1 MRISTQQYFDT
12 SASKYQSNY
21 SSVVQAQ
28 QQASSGVRVQTAA
41 DDPVAAQ
48 RLLMLQQQKDML
60 AQYSGN
66 ITSIQNTLTNEES
79 VLTAISTTIQAGSQ
93 LALRAGGVTSDADR
107 KSIAVEVG
115 ALEDQLLGLLN
126 SKDSAGNY
134 LFSGSKTDTPPY
146 SRNNDGTY
154 SYQGDENELSL
165 QVSETLNVRTSDTG
179 KTILEGA
186 VNTSRTQSNYI
197 APAAGPVAPAI
208 SPPLVDDHKVAI
220 SAGLVT
226 SGVDYTKQFADGQ
239 PYKVTFTS
247 STQYVVTDKD
257 NNNITSQL
265 PGNGTFDSTKEG
277 SASINVRGV
286 KFDITV
292 DLTDTATGPNAD
304 ALVVGR
310 EFSLSATPDA
320 FNISRTASNT
330 SAAQLVNAQVS
341 SSADYASTFPG
352 NSGIL
357 IKFDDTDPSQ
367 FKVYAQPY
375 TANSKPIVD
384 NGVVVPGI
392 APAKDTIT
400 AAGVTFELSSAPN
413 AGDQFAVGNTT
424 QKTQNALDTL
434 GQLRRAL
441 ELPADGIPG
450 ARVKLQD
457 ALNAAVSNLTNSSDQ
472 VDNVRGS
479 IGARQNALTVQASEN
494 TSVGLA
500 NTSTMS
506 ALANVDMGEAAINLT
521 LQQTMLEASQLAFV
535 KVSQL
540 SLFNKM

>member
-12 SASKYQSNY
+12 SATRYTDNY
-21 SSVVQAQ
+21 SSVVKAQ

-60 AQYSGN
+60 AQFSGN

-79 VLTAISTTIQAGSQ
+79 VLTAISNTIQAGSQ

-165 QVSETLNVRTSDTG
+165 QVSETLNVRTGDTG

-186 VNTSRTQSNYI
+186 VNTSRTQSNYL
-197 APAAGPVAPAI
+197 APATAPVPPAI

-220 SAGLVT
+220 SAGLVG
-226 SGVDYTKQFADGQ
+226 SGIDYTKQFADGQ

-277 SASINVRGV
+277 SASINIRGV

-292 DLTDTATGPNAD
+292 DLTDTATGPDAD
-304 ALVVGR
+304 ALVAGR
-310 EFSLSATPDA
+310 EFSLSAKPDA
-320 FNISRTASNT
+320 FNTSRTPSNT
-330 SAAQLVNAQVS
+330 SSAQLTNGQVS
-341 SSADYASTFPG
+341 SAAGYASTFP
-352 NSGIL
+352 NSGVL
-357 IKFDDTDPSQ
+357 IKFDDTDATAY
-367 FKVYAQPY
+367 KVYAQPY
-375 TANSKPIVD
+375 TANSKSIGE
-384 NGVVVPGI
+384 GVINAGTPP
-392 APAKDTIT
+392 APNTIT
-400 AAGVTFELSSAPN
+400 AAGVTFEVSGTPN
-413 AGDQFAVGNTT
+413 VGDQFSIGNST

-434 GQLRRAL
+434 GQLRQAL
-441 ELPADGIPG
+441 QQPADGIPG

-457 ALNAAVSNLTNSSDQ
+457 ALNAAVANLTSSSDQ

>member
-197 APAAGPVAPAI
+197 APATGPVAPAI

-226 SGVDYTKQFADGQ
+226 SGIDYTKQFADGQ

-247 STQYVVTDKD
+247 STQYVVRDKD
-257 NNNITSQL
+257 NNDITSQL

-304 ALVVGR
+304 ALVAGR
-310 EFSLSATPDA
+310 EFSLNAKPDA
-320 FNISRTASNT
+320 FNVSRTASNT
-330 SAAQLVNAQVS
+330 SATQLVGAAVS

-357 IKFDDTDPSQ
+357 IKFDDTDATQ
-367 FKVYAQPY
+367 YKVYAQPY
-375 TANSKPIVD
+375 TANSKPID
-384 NGVVVPGI
+384 TGAVVAGTP
-392 APAKDTIT
+392 PAKDTIT
-400 AAGVTFELSSAPN
+400 AAGVTFQLSSAPN
-413 AGDQFAVGNTT
+413 GGDQFAVGNTT

-479 IGARQNALTVQASEN
+479 IGARQNALDVQASEN

-500 NTSTMS
+500 NKTTMS
-506 ALANVDMGEAAINLT
+506 DLANIDMGEAAINLT

>member
-1 MRISTQQYFDT
+1 MRISTQQFFET
-12 SASKYQSNY
+12 SASKYQNNY
-21 SSVVQAQ
+21 SGVVKAQ
-28 QQASSGVRVQTAA
+28 EQASSGVRVQTAS

-79 VLTAISTTIQAGSQ
+79 VLTAINTTLQAGSQ

-107 KSIAVEVG
+107 KSISVEVG
-115 ALEDQLLGLLN
+115 ALEEQLLGLLN

-186 VNTSRTQSNYI
+186 VNSSRTQSNYTT
-197 APAAGPVAPAI
+197 PATV
-208 SPPLVDDHKVAI
+208 PPSLPSSVDDHKVGI
-220 SAGLVT
+220 SAGLIT
-226 SGVDYTKQFADGQ
+226 SGIDYTKQFADGQ

-257 NNNITSQL
+257 NNDITSQL

-277 SASINVRGV
+277 NASINLRGV

-292 DLTDTATGPNAD
+292 DLTNTASGPDAD
-304 ALVVGR
+304 ALVKGR
-310 EFSLSATPDA
+310 EFTLSAKPDA
-320 FNISRTASNT
+320 FNVSRTASNT
-330 SAAQLVNAQVS
+330 SATQLVNAQVS
-341 SSADYASTFPG
+341 SAADYASTFPG
-352 NSGIL
+352 NNGIL
-357 IKFDDTDPSQ
+357 IKFDDVDPTA

-375 TANSKPIVD
+375 SANSKPIVD
-384 NGVVVPGI
+384 NGVITPGVP
-392 APAKDTIT
+392 PALDTIT
-400 AAGVTFELSSAPN
+400 AAGVTFQLSSAPN
-413 AGDQFAVGNTT
+413 VGDQFAVGNTT

-434 GQLRRAL
+434 SQLRQAAQIHGVSL
-441 ELPADGIPG
+441 LPSATS
-450 ARVKLQD
+450 ARST
-457 ALNAAVSNLTNSSDQ
+457 ATANAIESA
-472 VDNVRGS
+472 
-479 IGARQNALTVQASEN
+479 AP
-494 TSVGLA
+494 
-500 NTSTMS
+500 TMS
-506 ALANVDMGEAAINLT
+506 GV
-521 LQQTMLEASQLAFV
+521 V
-535 KVSQL
+535 K
-540 SLFNKM
+540 NRW

>member
-1 MRISTQQYFDT
+1 
-12 SASKYQSNY
+12 
-21 SSVVQAQ
+21 
-28 QQASSGVRVQTAA
+28 
-41 DDPVAAQ
+41 
-48 RLLMLQQQKDML
+48 MLQQQKDML

-107 KSIAVEVG
+107 KSISVEVG

-126 SKDSAGNY
+126 SKDAAGNY

-197 APAAGPVAPAI
+197 APATAPVAPAI

-226 SGVDYTKQFADGQ
+226 SGTDYTKQFADGQ

-286 KFDITV
+286 KFDITI

-304 ALVVGR
+304 ALVKGR

-320 FNISRTASNT
+320 FNTARTPSNT
-330 SAAQLVNAQVS
+330 SSAQLTNPRVS
-341 SSADYASTFPG
+341 SAADYSSTFP
-352 NSGIL
+352 NSGVL
-357 IKFDDTDPSQ
+357 IKFDDTDPTAY
-367 FKVYAQPY
+367 KVYAQPY
-375 TANSKPIVD
+375 TANSKAIGD
-384 NGVVVPGI
+384 GVVNAGTP
-392 APAKDTIT
+392 PAASTIT
-400 AAGVTFELSSAPN
+400 AAGVTFELSGTPN
-413 AGDQFAVGNTT
+413 TGDQFSVGNST

-434 GQLRRAL
+434 SQLRQAL

-479 IGARQNALTVQASEN
+479 IGARQNALTVQSSEN

>member
-12 SASKYQSNY
+12 SSSKYQSNY

-60 AQYSGN
+60 SQYSGN
-66 ITSIQNTLTNEES
+66 ITSLKSSLTNEES
-79 VLTAISTTIQAGSQ
+79 ILQSISAAVQAGSQ

-115 ALEDQLLGLLN
+115 ALEEQLMGLLN
-126 SKDSAGNY
+126 SKDAAGNY
-134 LFSGSKTDTPPY
+134 LFSGSKTQTPPY
-146 SRNNDGTY
+146 SRNSDGTY
-154 SYQGDENELSL
+154 SYQGDENALSL
-165 QVSETLNVRTSDTG
+165 QVSETLNVSAGDTA
-179 KTILEGA
+179 KSILEGA
-186 VNTSRTQSNYI
+186 VNTSRTQSTYI
-197 APAAGPVAPAI
+197 APTVAPVPPAI
-208 SPPLVDDHKVAI
+208 SPPLVDDNKVAV

-226 SGVDYTKQFADGQ
+226 SGTDYTKQFSDGQ
-239 PYKVTFTS
+239 PYKLTFTS
-247 STQYVVTDKD
+247 STQYVVTDK
-257 NNNITSQL
+257 NNNDITSEIA
-265 PGNGTFDSTKEG
+265 GNGTFDSTKEG
-277 SASINVRGV
+277 SASVNLRGV

-292 DLTDTATGPNAD
+292 DLTNTATGPDAD
-304 ALVVGR
+304 ALVKGR
-310 EFSLSATPDA
+310 EFNLTTKPDS
-320 FNISRTASNT
+320 FNVSRTASNT
-330 SAAQLVNAQVS
+330 STAQLTNAQVS
-341 SSADYASTFPG
+341 SSADYVSTFPG

-357 IKFDDTDPSQ
+357 IKFDDTDPTAY
-367 FKVYAQPY
+367 KVYAQPY

-384 NGVVVPGI
+384 NGVIDSSTTPN
-392 APAKDTIT
+392 TIT
-400 AAGVTFELSSAPN
+400 AAGVTFELSGTPQV
-413 AGDQFAVGNTT
+413 GDQFSVGNTT

-434 GQLRRAL
+434 SQLRQAL
-441 ELPADGIPG
+441 EQPADGIPG
-450 ARVKLQD
+450 ARGKLQD
-457 ALNAAVSNLTNSSDQ
+457 ALNAAVSNLTNSLTQ

-479 IGARQNALTVQASEN
+479 IGARQNALEVQESEN

-506 ALANVDMGEAAINLT
+506 ALANIDMGEAAINLT

>member
-12 SASKYQSNY
+12 SSSKYQSNY

-60 AQYSGN
+60 SQFSGN
-66 ITSIQNTLTNEES
+66 ITSLKSSLTNEES
-79 VLTAISTTIQAGSQ
+79 ILQSISAAVQAGSQ

-115 ALEDQLLGLLN
+115 ALEEQLMGLLN
-126 SKDSAGNY
+126 SKDAAGNY
-134 LFSGSKTDTPPY
+134 LFSGSKTQTPPY
-146 SRNNDGTY
+146 SRNSDGTY
-154 SYQGDENELSL
+154 SYQGDENALSL
-165 QVSETLNVRTSDTG
+165 QVSETLNVSAGDTA
-179 KTILEGA
+179 KSILEGA
-186 VNTSRTQSNYI
+186 VNTSRTQSTYI
-197 APAAGPVAPAI
+197 APTVAPVPPAI
-208 SPPLVDDHKVAI
+208 SPPLVDDNKVAI

-226 SGVDYTKQFADGQ
+226 SGTDYTKQFSDGQ
-239 PYKVTFTS
+239 PYKLTFTS
-247 STQYVVTDKD
+247 STQYVVTDK
-257 NNNITSQL
+257 NNNDITSEIA
-265 PGNGTFDSTKEG
+265 GNGTFDSTKEG
-277 SASINVRGV
+277 SSSVNLRGV

-292 DLTDTATGPNAD
+292 DLTNTATGPDAD
-304 ALVVGR
+304 ALVKGR
-310 EFSLSATPDA
+310 EFSLTTKPDS
-320 FNISRTASNT
+320 FNVSRTASNT
-330 SAAQLVNAQVS
+330 STAQLTNAQVS
-341 SSADYASTFPG
+341 STADYASTFPG

-357 IKFDDTDPSQ
+357 IKFDDTDPTAY
-367 FKVYAQPY
+367 KVYAQPY

-384 NGVVVPGI
+384 NGVIDSTSTPN
-392 APAKDTIT
+392 KIT
-400 AAGVTFELSSAPN
+400 AAGVTFELSGTPQV
-413 AGDQFAVGNTT
+413 GDQFTVGNTT

-434 GQLRRAL
+434 SQLRQAL
-441 ELPADGIPG
+441 EQPADGVPG
-450 ARVKLQD
+450 ARGKLQD
-457 ALNAAVSNLTNSSDQ
+457 ALNAAVSNLTNSLTQ

-479 IGARQNALTVQASEN
+479 IGARQNALEVQESEN

>member
-12 SASKYQSNY
+12 SATRYTDNY
-21 SSVVQAQ
+21 SSVVKAQ

-126 SKDSAGNY
+126 SKDAAGNY

-197 APAAGPVAPAI
+197 APATAPVAPAI

-226 SGVDYTKQFADGQ
+226 SGTDYTKQFADGQ

-286 KFDITV
+286 KFDITI

-304 ALVVGR
+304 ALVKGR

-320 FNISRTASNT
+320 FNTARTPSNT
-330 SAAQLVNAQVS
+330 SSAQLTNPRVS
-341 SSADYASTFPG
+341 SAADYSSTFP
-352 NSGIL
+352 NSGVL
-357 IKFDDTDPSQ
+357 IKFDDTDPTAY
-367 FKVYAQPY
+367 KVYAQPY
-375 TANSKPIVD
+375 TANSKSIGD
-384 NGVVVPGI
+384 GVINAGTP
-392 APAKDTIT
+392 PAASTIT
-400 AAGVTFELSSAPN
+400 AAGVTFELSGTPN
-413 AGDQFAVGNTT
+413 TGDQFSVGNST

-434 GQLRRAL
+434 SQLRQAL

>member
-12 SASKYQSNY
+12 SATRYTDNY
-21 SSVVQAQ
+21 SSVVKAQ

-107 KSIAVEVG
+107 KSISVEVG
-115 ALEDQLLGLLN
+115 ALEEQLLGLLN
-126 SKDSAGNY
+126 SKDAAGNY

-197 APAAGPVAPAI
+197 APATAPVAPAI

-226 SGVDYTKQFADGQ
+226 SGTDYTKQFADGQ

-286 KFDITV
+286 KFDITI

-304 ALVVGR
+304 ALVKGR

-320 FNISRTASNT
+320 FNTARTPSNT
-330 SAAQLVNAQVS
+330 SSAQLTNPRVS
-341 SSADYASTFPG
+341 SAADYSSTFP
-352 NSGIL
+352 NSGVL
-357 IKFDDTDPSQ
+357 IKFDDTDPTAY
-367 FKVYAQPY
+367 KVYAQPY
-375 TANSKPIVD
+375 TANSKAIGD
-384 NGVVVPGI
+384 GVVNAGTP
-392 APAKDTIT
+392 PAASTIT
-400 AAGVTFELSSAPN
+400 AAGVTFELSGTPN
-413 AGDQFAVGNTT
+413 TGDQFSVGNST

-434 GQLRRAL
+434 SQLRQAL

-479 IGARQNALTVQASEN
+479 IGARQNALTVQSSEN

>member
-1 MRISTQQYFDT
+1 MRISTQQYYDT
-12 SASKYQSNY
+12 SAVKYQDNY
-21 SSVVQAQ
+21 SSVVKAQ

-79 VLTAISTTIQAGSQ
+79 VLDAINTTIQAGSQ

-107 KSIAVEVG
+107 KSISVEVG
-115 ALEDQLLGLLN
+115 ALENQLLGLLN
-126 SKDSAGNY
+126 SKDAAGNY

-186 VNTSRTQSNYI
+186 VNGSRTQSTYTT
-197 APAAGPVAPAI
+197 P
-208 SPPLVDDHKVAI
+208 SSVDDHKVAI

-226 SGVDYTKQFADGQ
+226 SGIDYTKQFADGQ

-292 DLTDTATGPNAD
+292 DLTDVATGPDAD
-304 ALVVGR
+304 ALVSGR
-310 EFSLSATPDA
+310 EFTLAAKPDA
-320 FNISRTASNT
+320 FNTSRTASNT
-330 SAAQLVNAQVS
+330 SATQLTNAHI
-341 SSADYASTFPG
+341 SSAADYSSTFP
-352 NSGIL
+352 NSGVL
-357 IKFDDTDPSQ
+357 IKFDDLDPTAY
-367 FKVYAQPY
+367 KVYAQPY
-375 TANSKPIVD
+375 TPNSKPID
-384 NGVVVPGI
+384 NGVIVAGT

-400 AAGVTFELSSAPN
+400 AAGVTFDLSGTPN
-413 AGDQFAVGNTT
+413 VGDQFSVGNTT

-434 GQLRRAL
+434 SQLRHAL
-441 ELPADGIPG
+441 EQPADGIPG

-457 ALNAAVSNLTNSSDQ
+457 ALNAAVSNLTSSADQ

-479 IGARQNALTVQASEN
+479 IGARQNALTVQSSEN

-500 NTSTMS
+500 NKSTMS
-506 ALANVDMGEAAINLT
+506 DLANIDMGEAAINLT

>member
-12 SASKYQSNY
+12 SATRYTDNY
-21 SSVVQAQ
+21 SSVVKAQ

-126 SKDSAGNY
+126 SKDAAGNY

-165 QVSETLNVRTSDTG
+165 QVSETLNVRTGDTG

-197 APAAGPVAPAI
+197 APATAPVAPAI

-226 SGVDYTKQFADGQ
+226 SGTDYTKQFADGQ

-304 ALVVGR
+304 ALVKGR

-320 FNISRTASNT
+320 FNTARTPSNT
-330 SAAQLVNAQVS
+330 SSAQLTNPRVS
-341 SSADYASTFPG
+341 SAADYSSTFP
-352 NSGIL
+352 NSGVL
-357 IKFDDTDPSQ
+357 IKFDDTDPTAY
-367 FKVYAQPY
+367 KVYAQPY
-375 TANSKPIVD
+375 TANSKAIGD
-384 NGVVVPGI
+384 GVINAGTP
-392 APAKDTIT
+392 PAASTIT
-400 AAGVTFELSSAPN
+400 AAGVTFELSGTPN
-413 AGDQFAVGNTT
+413 TGDQFSVGNST

-434 GQLRRAL
+434 SQLRQAL

>member
-1 MRISTQQYFDT
+1 
-12 SASKYQSNY
+12 
-21 SSVVQAQ
+21 
-28 QQASSGVRVQTAA
+28 
-41 DDPVAAQ
+41 
-48 RLLMLQQQKDML
+48 ML

-197 APAAGPVAPAI
+197 APATGPVAPAI

-226 SGVDYTKQFADGQ
+226 SGIDYTKQFADGQ

-247 STQYVVTDKD
+247 STQYVVRDKD
-257 NNNITSQL
+257 NNDITSQL

-292 DLTDTATGPNAD
+292 DLTDTSTGPNAD
-304 ALVVGR
+304 ALVAGR
-310 EFSLSATPDA
+310 EFSLNAKPDA
-320 FNISRTASNT
+320 FNVSRTASNT
-330 SAAQLVNAQVS
+330 SATQLVGATVS

-357 IKFDDTDPSQ
+357 IKFDDTDATQ
-367 FKVYAQPY
+367 YKVYAQPY
-375 TANSKPIVD
+375 TANSKPID
-384 NGVVVPGI
+384 TGAVVAGTP
-392 APAKDTIT
+392 PAKDTIT
-400 AAGVTFELSSAPN
+400 AAGVTFQLSSAPN
-413 AGDQFAVGNTT
+413 GGDQFAVGNTT

-479 IGARQNALTVQASEN
+479 IGARQNALDVQASEN

-500 NTSTMS
+500 NKTTMS
-506 ALANVDMGEAAINLT
+506 DLANIDMGEAAINLT